1 MKTSRPRTTAT
12 VRTFTR
18 NSIGKLLTC
27 VENDFNRI
35 SCVGEDYFRA
45 GLLSRN
51 FRVGRPPD
59 QSSRYPARLRVHLQH
74 LLNRFRMAVGS
85 FTKSLLNRSR
95 DVIESDLAVKECRYC
110 NFVGCV

>member
-1 MKTSRPRTTAT
+1 MKTRRPSTRPT
-12 VRTFTR
+12 VRVFTR
-18 NSIGKLLTC
+18 YSIGKLLTC

-59 QSSRYPARLRVHLQH
+59 QSSRYPARLGVHLQH
-74 LLNRFRMAVGS
+74 LFNRFRMAVGS
-85 FTKSLLNRSR
+85 FTKSFLNRTR
-95 DVIESDLAVKECRYC
+95 DVIESDRSLKE
-110 NFVGCV
+110 